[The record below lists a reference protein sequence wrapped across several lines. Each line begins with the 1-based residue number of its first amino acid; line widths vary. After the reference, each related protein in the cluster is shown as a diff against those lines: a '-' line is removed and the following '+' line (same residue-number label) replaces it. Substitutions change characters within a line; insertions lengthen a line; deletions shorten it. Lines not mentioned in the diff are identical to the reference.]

1 MNDNLEPVKNLRA
14 TQIFGNLWL
23 VLVITTPMLI
33 LGIMSEGVP
42 AVDSRFV
49 SGINNNPALLP
60 TKEYRDSIAYLA
72 TLILIITTAIFLFH
86 VSKTKFYKII
96 WFSPAAVIV
105 VVVAFANAFFLDSR
119 LRPVNPGFYFEGFSI
134 ADFVFSLIVIL
145 GITFA
150 WRTRSEFLKL
160 FIQGTSIVFS
170 MFCLSS
176 FIVLTTTNTDITNSQ
191 FVINEILS
199 ATAGLNP
206 MFSFSSQ
213 YSSGLPYLA
222 RLISI
227 STGGSPYST
236 AAILFSF
243 ISLVIIGGCIYVV
256 CKLTSDLTARLFS
269 FLLLLAAIAYTTPSG
284 GRITSY
290 LQGFPIRTS
299 VPVLLAVVL
308 CQVNYTNKAKTELVA
323 GVFGVLLILVN
334 FDFGIAAFFSL
345 GIVTLLQRFSVVRA
359 RISSVLISALRFT
372 TPLILGL
379 TVLRISQISTPSSCN
394 LICAGEFAYLFGG
407 TGFFAVPEL
416 TFGTQ
421 QTVLTTAVIGLFVGL
436 KEFVRVCRVQADD
449 ATRLL
454 TCRLLVGLSI
464 FCLLSLPYFTNR
476 SYAALLVQF
485 FLPWTAVLLLLVR
498 LILLS
503 DIYVSK
509 YRRVFM
515 GFIALLLLIPVSH
528 LRHLPPIDDISN
540 LIFDSPA
547 ATNFRTASEWTE
559 LPAIVD
565 QTLLTMNVSR
575 NQVGLISRNAMP
587 DAIINHILPV
597 IPYNSPASVVLK
609 SQQRFSCDFLVSI
622 KIKVLIIRA
631 DSDSVDLKYILVCSG
646 FNDYTVMSGYSIASK
661 G

>member
-1 MNDNLEPVKNLRA
+1 MKEIVHLTNPDVIFHLAAQPLVIESYKNPSKTIYSNVIGTMNLLEAIRQE
-14 TQIFGNLWL
+14 TQISK
-23 VLVITTPMLI
+23 VLMVTTDKVYRNVGKSNGYEESEML
-33 LGIMSEGVP
+33 GGDDPYS
-42 AVDSRFV
+42 
-49 SGINNNPALLP
+49 
-60 TKEYRDSIAYLA
+60 
-72 TLILIITTAIFLFH
+72 
-86 VSKTKFYKII
+86 VSK
-96 WFSPAAVIV
+96 SM
-105 VVVAFANAFFLDSR
+105 
-119 LRPVNPGFYFEGFSI
+119 
-134 ADFVFSLIVIL
+134 ADLLIQSWSKS
-145 GITFA
+145 F
-150 WRTRSEFLKL
+150 KMPM
-160 FIQGTSIVFS
+160 TSIVRGGNVIGGGDRS
-170 MFCLSS
+170 ENRLIPDLVKSINRNEPIKVRNPNSIRPWQHVLDCLNGYLSAVEYLNS
-176 FIVLTTTNTDITNSQ
+176 FDVENHIWNFGPDDNHQLSVQEVCQLALSKWPGGSNISIEYGNSEPNTHKES
-191 FVINEILS
+191 EIL
-199 ATAGLNP
+199 TLN
-206 MFSFSSQ
+206 S
-213 YSSGLPYLA
+213 
-222 RLISI
+222 
-227 STGGSPYST
+227 
-236 AAILFSF
+236 
-243 ISLVIIGGCIYVV
+243 
-256 CKLTSDLTARLFS
+256 
-269 FLLLLAAIAYTTPSG
+269 
-284 GRITSY
+284 
-290 LQGFPIRTS
+290 
-299 VPVLLAVVL
+299 
-308 CQVNYTNKAKTELVA
+308 NKAKTELVA